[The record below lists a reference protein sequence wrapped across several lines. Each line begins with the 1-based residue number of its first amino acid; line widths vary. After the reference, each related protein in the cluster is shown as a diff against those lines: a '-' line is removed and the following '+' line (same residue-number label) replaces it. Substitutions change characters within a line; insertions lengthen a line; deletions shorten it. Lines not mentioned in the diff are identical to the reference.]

1 MIYPSLFFSIKN
13 RHGLIIGVTYL
24 KRDSLRLKRSLSG
37 VEASFPL
44 RLRSAN
50 GLFLC
55 FIIKLTVLTVKPF
68 CLSRLKWVAIMG
80 CAIILTCLTGCGN
93 DDLAD
98 LKQYISTVKSAPKGT
113 IPPLPEIKV
122 VETFIFNPTGLR
134 DPFKPLAQPEQPD
147 VTPEPVT
154 GNGIKPDFTR
164 RKEELE
170 LLPLE
175 DLKMVGTI
183 KMNSILWGLVK
194 AGDGSI
200 HRVQTGN
207 YMGKNYGKII
217 RISVDKIELME
228 IVTEKPGVWREQQT
242 ALALTE

>member
-1 MIYPSLFFSIKN
+1 MTYPTLFFSSKN
-13 RHGLIIGVTYL
+13 RHCLL
-24 KRDSLRLKRSLSG
+24 KRDGVCNPVTHVLKALETVKRFSRGCKPRPAPFYKPNCSRLSG
-37 VEASFPL
+37 KNEGRQNRHYLPL
-44 RLRSAN
+44 
-50 GLFLC
+50 
-55 FIIKLTVLTVKPF
+55 
-68 CLSRLKWVAIMG
+68 G
-80 CAIILTCLTGCGN
+80 CAIILACLTGCGT
-93 DDLAD
+93 DDFAD
-98 LKQYISTVKSAPKGT
+98 LKQYISTVKAVPKGR
-113 IPPLPEIKV
+113 IPPLPEIKA
-122 VETFIFNPTGLR
+122 VETFVFNPTGLR

-147 VTPEPVT
+147 ATPVLTT
-154 GNGIKPDFTR
+154 GSGIKPDFTR

-183 KMNSILWGLVK
+183 KMKSILWGLVK

-228 IVTEKPGVWREQQT
+228 IVTEKPGVWHEQQT

>member
-1 MIYPSLFFSIKN
+1 MIYPNLFFSSKN
-13 RHGLIIGVTYL
+13 RHGLL
-24 KRDSLRLKRSLSG
+24 KRDGVCNPVTLVLKALEAVKRFSRG
-37 VEASFPL
+37 CKPRPASFYEPNCSQLFGKNEGRQNRCYLPL
-44 RLRSAN
+44 
-50 GLFLC
+50 
-55 FIIKLTVLTVKPF
+55 
-68 CLSRLKWVAIMG
+68 G
-80 CAIILTCLTGCGN
+80 CAIILACLTGCGT
-93 DDLAD
+93 DDFAD
-98 LKQYISTVKSAPKGT
+98 LKQYISTVKAVPKGA
-113 IPPLPEIKV
+113 IQPLPEIKV

-134 DPFKPLAQPEQPD
+134 DPFKPLTQPEQHD
-147 VTPEPVT
+147 ATPVPAT
-154 GNGIKPDFTR
+154 GSGIKPDFTR

-183 KMNSILWGLVK
+183 KMKSNLWGLIK

-217 RISVDKIELME
+217 RISLDKIELME
-228 IVTEKPGVWREQQT
+228 IVTENPGVWRGQQT

>member
-1 MIYPSLFFSIKN
+1 MTDPGLFFSNKN
-13 RHGLIIGVTYL
+13 RHYL
-24 KRDSLRLKRSLSG
+24 S
-37 VEASFPL
+37 
-44 RLRSAN
+44 
-50 GLFLC
+50 
-55 FIIKLTVLTVKPF
+55 I
-68 CLSRLKWVAIMG
+68 G
-80 CAIILTCLTGCGN
+80 CAIILACLTGCGN
-93 DDLAD
+93 DDFAD
-98 LKQYISTVKSAPKGT
+98 LKQYISTVKGAPKGR
-113 IPPLPEIKV
+113 IPPLPEIKA

-147 VTPEPVT
+147 VTPVPAT
-154 GNGIKPDFTR
+154 GSGIRPNFTR

-183 KMNSILWGLVK
+183 KMKSNLWGLVK

-228 IVTEKPGVWREQQT
+228 IVTEKPGVWHEQQT